1 MLALGLVLSALIGLA
16 LGVLG
21 GGGSILTVP
30 TIHYVFGLDTHA
42 AIAASLAVVAITSL
56 TTVIPHAR
64 AGRVRWRVGVYFGLA
79 SMAGAFTA
87 ARVARYLPGTLLL
100 VAFGVV
106 MMVTAVAMLRPRRE
120 APPGTERPLR
130 PAAIAVQGFAV
141 GAVAGL
147 VGAGGGFLIVPALVL
162 LAGLPMGEACA
173 TSSLVIAMN
182 SAAGFAGAAT
192 SGPVPGRVIAIVAI
206 TAVAGGLAGAH
217 WAGRIPA
224 ERLRALFGK
233 FVIAMG
239 VLVLGQE
246 LPRAAGH
253 PLDLTRHWPWLLG
266 AIVLAVAAASLVR
279 PGQPVTAGPQGRHPD
294 LAPCHDQPP
303 GSPDAVSPALGS

>member
-1 MLALGLVLSALIGLA
+1 MLAIGILLSAMIGLA
-16 LGVLG
+16 LGLLG

-30 TIHYVFGLDTHA
+30 TIHYVFGLDAHA

-56 TTVIPHAR
+56 AALIPHAR
-64 AGRVRWRVGVYFGLA
+64 AGRVRWRIGTGFGLA

-106 MMVTAVAMLRPRRE
+106 MLVTALAMLRPRRE
-120 APPGTERPLR
+120 PAAGSERRIR
-130 PAAIAVQGFAV
+130 PAAIVLLGFAV

-147 VGAGGGFLIVPALVL
+147 VGAGGGFLIVPALAL
-162 LAGLPMGEACA
+162 LAGLPMPQACA

-192 SGPVPGRVIAIVAI
+192 SGPVNGRTIAIVAV
-206 TAVAGGLAGAH
+206 TAVIGALAGAH

-224 ERLRALFGK
+224 ERLRALFGRL
-233 FVIAMG
+233 VIAMG

-253 PLDLTRHWPWLLG
+253 PLDLSRDWPWLVA

-279 PGQPVTAGPQGRHPD
+279 PRRRPD
-294 LAPCHDQPP
+294 RRDPHDRGDHELHG